1 MSLPNQADV
10 LIVGAGL
17 AGLTAANRSVARGLK
32 VVVLEK
38 GEGEDYLCNSRIAS
52 GSFNLA
58 HSDPTAEAD
67 VLRDAI
73 MGDTEGAADPALA
86 AAIARTA
93 GPAFAWFRAEGA
105 KFIKITRPGKAAANW
120 SMAPPRPS
128 KPGFGWQGRG
138 PDASLRTL
146 AKNYVGRGGHLALG
160 VRARHLLTESGRCVG
175 VAVTENGIE
184 REIRAPHVVLA
195 DGGFQGNRD
204 LVRRFISPRPEAL
217 VQRNAQTGQGDA
229 LLMAQK
235 IGARLTGTDR
245 FYGHLLVQE
254 ALTNDL
260 LWPYPTIDTLASS
273 AVVVDRSGRRFLD
286 EGMGGVAMAN
296 RIAQL
301 DDPLSTMTVFDHA
314 IWESAGKLE
323 FTPPNPHLPECGGTL
338 TKAAS
343 LEELARAMDLPPAV
357 LSETIATYNDAVQNN
372 KVENLQPGRT
382 PGRMFGVLRS
392 SSTRT
397 PLKPIVQAPFYAI
410 RLCAGITYTMGG
422 VAIDDHAHVIASD
435 GKIIPGLYAAGACT
449 GGVEGGPMAG
459 YIGGLCKALSLG
471 FIAAETIAAD
481 QPAHA

>member
-1 MSLPNQADV
+1 MNLPASVDV
-10 LIVGAGL
+10 IVVGAGL
-17 AGLTAANRSVARGLK
+17 AGLTAANRSSEHGRR
-32 VVVLEK
+32 VVVLER
-38 GEGEDYLCNSRIAS
+38 GDGEDYLCNSRIAS

-58 HSDPTAEAD
+58 HSDPTAEPD

-86 AAIARTA
+86 AAIAKTV
-93 GPAFAWFRAEGA
+93 GPAFAWFRAAGA
-105 KFIKITRPGKAAANW
+105 KFIKINRPGKAAANW

-138 PDASLRTL
+138 PDAALRCL
-146 AKNYVGRGGHLALG
+146 AKNFIGRGGTLVLG
-160 VRARHLLTESGRCVG
+160 ARAQRLLMENGRCVG
-175 VAVTENGIE
+175 VTVTQSGVEH
-184 REIRAPHVVLA
+184 EIRAPHVVLA

-229 LLMAQK
+229 LRMAEA
-235 IGARLTGTDR
+235 IGAKLTGTDR

-254 ALTNDL
+254 ALSNNL

-273 AVVVDRSGRRFLD
+273 SVVVDRSGRRFLD
-286 EGMGGVAMAN
+286 EGIGGVAMAN

-301 DDPLSTMTVFDHA
+301 DDPLSAMTIFDHA

-343 LEELARAMDLPPAV
+343 LDELARAMDVPADA
-357 LSETIATYNDAVQNN
+357 LTETIAAYNNAVQTD
-372 KVENLQPGRT
+372 KVESLQPGRT

-397 PLKPIVQAPFYAI
+397 PLRPIVEPPFYGI

-422 VAIDDHAHVIASD
+422 IAIDERTRVIATD
-435 GKIIPGLYAAGACT
+435 GKPVAGLYAAGACT

-471 FIAAETIAAD
+471 FIAADAIAAD
-481 QPAHA
+481 EPVHA